1 MENILP
7 KWIEKIPNKKKFLR
21 NILQATA
28 FREMEENQ
36 RRIQMFEKKWGGTF
50 NVVQKKYLKSKT
62 ENFELWD
69 DLIVWQGYSEA
80 YLEWKKRFQESK

>member
-28 FREMEENQ
+28 FREMQEFQ
-36 RRIQMFEKKWGGTF
+36 KKILVFEKKWGGSF
-50 NVVQKKYLKSKT
+50 EKVSKKYKKDKK
-62 ENFELWD
+62 ENFLLWD
-69 DLIVWQGYSEA
+69 DLIVWEGYVKAFE
-80 YLEWKKRFQESK
+80 EWEKRFKETK